1 MTRPLKM
8 KNAIQ
13 PYAWGSMTAIAELLG
28 QPSPSN
34 QPEAELWMGA
44 HPKAPSQVWY
54 QGRWQS
60 LHEMIRQEPL
70 SFLGETAIRHFGPQ
84 LPFLLKVLAVEQPL
98 SIQAH
103 PDKAMAQKGFARE
116 NDQGISLRAPQRN
129 YRDDQHKPECVC
141 ALTPFTALCGFRAA
155 EEIYGL
161 LNAIWPVQR
170 RHELDLLS
178 GGEEDEALKSFFNHV
193 MRLPKESRKE
203 LIDHLVEATM
213 HAEQSESAHDW
224 MVRLNNTYPGDIGVL
239 SPCIL
244 HLVTLDPG
252 QALFLPSGKL
262 HAYLHGVAIEVM
274 ANSDNV
280 LRGGLTPKHV
290 DIDELLNVLTFD
302 APALEILEPASIC
315 PASRRYP
322 SQADEFELEAI
333 STEVSAGYDSGER
346 LNSPEI
352 LLCIDGEA
360 EIAWGDGGSNMALT
374 KGESI
379 IVPADADRYTLDGR
393 AEMYKAGINRR
404 LLTHA

>member
-13 PYAWGSMTAIAELLG
+13 PYAWGSMTAIAELMG

-44 HPKAPSQVWY
+44 HPKAPSQVWC

-60 LHEMIRQEPL
+60 LHDMIREEPL
-70 SFLGETAIRHFGPQ
+70 PFLGETAIRHFGPQ

-103 PDKAMAQKGFARE
+103 PDKAMAQKGFVRE
-116 NDQGISLRAPQRN
+116 NDQGISLRAPHRN

-141 ALTPFTALCGFRAA
+141 ALTPFTALCGFRTA
-155 EEIYGL
+155 EEMHAL
-161 LNAIWPVQR
+161 LSPIWPGQR
-170 RHELDLLS
+170 RDELELLIR
-178 GGEEDEALKSFFNHV
+178 GEQGETLKSFFNHL
-193 MRLPKESRKE
+193 MRLPKESRME
-203 LIDHLVEATM
+203 LIDHLIEAVM
-213 HAEQSESAHDW
+213 HTEIWTPAHDW
-224 MVRLNNTYPGDIGVL
+224 MVKLNNAYPGDIGVL
-239 SPCIL
+239 GPCLL

-262 HAYLHGVAIEVM
+262 HAYLKGVSIEVM

-302 APALEILEPASIC
+302 APPLDILEPKSIR
-315 PASRRYP
+315 PASRIYP
-322 SQADEFELEAI
+322 SRADEFELEAI
-333 STEVSAGYDSGER
+333 STDVSLGYDSGER

-352 LLCIDGEA
+352 LFCIDGAA
-360 EIAWGDGGSNMALT
+360 EIAWGDGASHMALK

-379 IVPADADRYTLDGR
+379 IVPADADRYTLDGC
-393 AEMYKAGINRR
+393 AEVFKAGINRR
-404 LLTHA
+404 ILTQP